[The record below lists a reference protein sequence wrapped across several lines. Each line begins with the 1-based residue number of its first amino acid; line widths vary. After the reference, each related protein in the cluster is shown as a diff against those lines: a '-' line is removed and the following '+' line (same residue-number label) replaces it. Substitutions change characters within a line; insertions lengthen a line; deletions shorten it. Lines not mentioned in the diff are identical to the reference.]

1 MALRLGELLMSHG
14 VLQPEQLAQALR
26 AQAMFGGRLGT
37 NLVEM
42 GFVTEDQI
50 AAALGQQLNLP
61 CARPQWVASIP
72 RDAIACLSRDMA
84 ERYRVIPLRKE
95 GRELHVGMADP
106 QNLERIDELS
116 FALGCPLR
124 PYVIT
129 EVTLNYALERY
140 YGIRREVRHLKLGGG
155 SEPADMRL
163 TTIAE
168 TVEQRKAAAPQ
179 LGAAPVAAVVP
190 PIVSPDADLVEA
202 LANVLSDEDFLEI
215 VFAFLVR
222 LFSEVALLVPRG
234 DVAQGL
240 MMGNRNERRPYAST
254 QYAPCTSGSLLGEVI
269 NKAQMAYRAELSDPG
284 LLSLCRASGMRP
296 ERVAVIPIFD
306 NRTPVLIA
314 LGQGLEQ
321 SQLVSQLERIRTI
334 LAKASI
340 AFQILALRKQILT
353 T

>member
-1 MALRLGELLMSHG
+1 MALRLGELLMAKG
-14 VLQPEQLAQALR
+14 LLTPEQLSQALR
-26 AQAMFGGRLGT
+26 GQAIFGGRLGT

-50 AAALGQQLNLP
+50 ATCLGQQLNLP

-72 RDAIACLSRDMA
+72 RDAIACMSRDMA

-116 FALGCPLR
+116 FAVGCPLR

-140 YGIRREVRHLKLGGG
+140 YGIRREVRHLKLAGA
-155 SEPADMRL
+155 EPADMRL

-168 TVEQRKAAAPQ
+168 TVEQRRAAA
-179 LGAAPVAAVVP
+179 AAMAPAEPRVAP
-190 PIVSPDADLVEA
+190 EIVSPDADLVER
-202 LANVLSDEDFLEI
+202 LANVMSDDDFLQI

-222 LFSEVALLVPRG
+222 LFEQVALLVPRT

-240 MMGNRNERRPYAST
+240 MMGNRNEQQLYAT
-254 QYAPCTSGSLLGEVI
+254 PQYAPCTPGSLLGEVI
-269 NKAQMAYRAELSDPG
+269 SKAQMAYRVELSDPG
-284 LLSLCRASGMRP
+284 LLAFCRASGIP
-296 ERVAVIPIFD
+296 AHHIAVIPIFD

-314 LGQGLEQ
+314 LNQGLEQ
-321 SQLVSQLERIRTI
+321 SQLVSQLERIRVF
-334 LAKASI
+334 LAKAAS
-340 AFQILALRKQILT
+340 AFQIIALRKQILSV
-353 T
+353 